1 MMADQ
6 SNVGLFDECR
16 RQQEQVRQSAAV
28 LRAAEK
34 RIAELEAALR
44 AVRQWHIQNHAYR
57 GTEISVRRVVDE
69 ALAGTVP
76 QLTGNRDLKCPRC
89 DGEAFRQGADSDWG
103 VADGKPMTECI
114 SPGCGWRKPGII
126 VPPHAA
132 DDGLRERLQA
142 VADYLIEH
150 SICKTIHDDY
160 HAGYMC
166 ANAGAAVM
174 IEAAIRGDASAPA
187 ANDLRSR
194 DVQPPYTGPERR
206 KPVPW
211 ERKP

>member
-1 MMADQ
+1 MMTDQ

-16 RQQEQVRQSAAV
+16 RQQEQVRQSAAA

-57 GTEISVRRVVDE
+57 GTEIPVRRIVDE
-69 ALAGTVP
+69 ALAGAMLPPT
-76 QLTGNRDLKCPRC
+76 
-89 DGEAFRQGADSDWG
+89 
-103 VADGKPMTECI
+103 
-114 SPGCGWRKPGII
+114 PG
-126 VPPHAA
+126 
-132 DDGLRERLQA
+132 DGLRERLQA

-187 ANDLRSR
+187 ANGLRSR